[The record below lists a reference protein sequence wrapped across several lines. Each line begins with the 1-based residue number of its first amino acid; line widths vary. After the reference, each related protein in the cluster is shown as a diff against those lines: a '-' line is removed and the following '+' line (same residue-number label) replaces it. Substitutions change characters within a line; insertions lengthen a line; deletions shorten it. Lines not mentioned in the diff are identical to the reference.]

1 MFRCAILSVIAAV
14 AITLLPA
21 DDAEARIRCD
31 GRFQIIPGVGLHSTP
46 YCEIAYLAQVAQQSY
61 GARTSFSKLRRS
73 YSERY
78 AICQFVGHDP
88 RVSDIC
94 AKYRSD
100 GSDRRWN

>member
-1 MFRCAILSVIAAV
+1 MFRCAILSVTTVLAM
-14 AITLLPA
+14 TLLPA
-21 DDAEARIRCD
+21 VDAAARIRCD
-31 GRFQIIPGVGLHSTP
+31 GRYQIIPGAGLLSTP

-61 GARTSFSKLRRS
+61 GARTSFSQLRNS

-78 AICQFVGHDP
+78 AICQFIGHDP

-100 GSDRRWN
+100 GGDRMWD